1 MDSFDRVAIFNFPLS
16 FPIESVHEGDIK
28 QLVRPSFPR
37 LSVRLMRSPPWYTG
51 IFHAIL
57 STPVSPAKRHHGA
70 VSSRGCVGHEFVK
83 LESCLFP
90 FPPPPPI
97 LHFPPR
103 FSTALLDS
111 RVDHRGRNNVGEHAF
126 ERTLTT
132 IRVDVCCYFFPR
144 FQFSI
149 RGKKNMAETLRRIQ
163 FRRCTVEGVVGVIFN
178 LLIKKVETR
187 NDSHAFPICAWVI
200 EKRLGL

>member
-1 MDSFDRVAIFNFPLS
+1 MLHAIGRWSRCYDTTMDSFDRVAIFNFPLS

-90 FPPPPPI
+90 FPPPPYFTLSSPF
-97 LHFPPR
+97 LNCPAR
-103 FSTALLDS
+103 LARGSSRKEQCGGTRVRKNVDDDTCRRLLLFLPAVSIFDS
-111 RVDHRGRNNVGEHAF
+111 GEK
-126 ERTLTT
+126 EYGGNITS
-132 IRVDVCCYFFPR
+132 D
-144 FQFSI
+144 
-149 RGKKNMAETLRRIQ
+149 
-163 FRRCTVEGVVGVIFN
+163 TV
-178 LLIKKVETR
+178 
-187 NDSHAFPICAWVI
+187 
-200 EKRLGL
+200 